1 MVIVEG
7 DASINTYEDAEGR
20 PKTAL
25 NIVQRT
31 SRALVLSMLLN
42 MLTCSSIGNIEVL
55 RRPTQHVTEEE

>member
-31 SRALVLSMLLN
+31 SRRPGSLYAVEHAN
-42 MLTCSSIGNIEVL
+42 MLIY
-55 RRPTQHVTEEE
+55 RQHRGLAPPDSARH